1 MTPPAPPSARCLLQ
15 HRAFSLFS
23 SPVFRRAEADGMP
36 AMVVS
41 LGEREVA
48 MPLRALQKELGID
61 DGSDDGRMLGLIAE
75 SLDYVTQ
82 LTPGDELPAEVL
94 SGEASWQPEPEHM
107 RLASMRVQ
115 AGLVAWLDSGAG
127 SMALGTVRAGD
138 GQHLTHLMETPALRQ
153 RVQMAFQQAARALGL
168 DSPEAVVPLVE
179 DLARE
184 LAFIEAL
191 RDRLLRR
198 VEALPPRLESTAL
211 AWRGDSASLE
221 TMTQVRRLAERA
233 LGQIRG
239 RFHELDAQTG
249 EVLPAL
255 RNLESHRT
263 FIRCTRDWLHRSRR
277 AWDPILDAWD
287 APAAMQEEKLPR
299 LLTRTYQFLAPRF
312 MIVTEWLAITG
323 PRPANL
329 KAGDGRHAGMV
340 W

>member
-1 MTPPAPPSARCLLQ
+1 
-15 HRAFSLFS
+15 
-23 SPVFRRAEADGMP
+23 
-36 AMVVS
+36 MVVI

-48 MPLRALQKELGID
+48 MPLRALQKEFEID

-75 SLDYVTQ
+75 SLDYVAQ
-82 LTPGDELPAEVL
+82 LALGDELPAEVL

-107 RLASMRVQ
+107 RLASLRVQ
-115 AGLVAWLDSGAG
+115 AGLVAWLDSGTG
-127 SMALGTVRAGD
+127 RMLPGTTRAGD
-138 GQHLTHLMETPALRQ
+138 GQHLTHLMDTPALRQ
-153 RVQMAFQQAARALGL
+153 RVQAAFHQAARALGL
-168 DSPEAVVPLVE
+168 DSPDSVVPLVE

-198 VEALPPRLESTAL
+198 VQALPPRLESIAL

-233 LGQIRG
+233 LEQIRA

-249 EVLPAL
+249 EVMPAL

-287 APAAMQEEKLPR
+287 APTATQEEKLPR

-312 MIVTEWLAITG
+312 MIVTEWLAGSG
-323 PRPANL
+323 PRL
-329 KAGDGRHAGMV
+329 VGQQAGGGRRAGMV